1 MKKIVIITCSSFT
14 VTILLYVLF
23 SVIGV
28 ISEVTNEKVLQLFSM
43 TLSIALLM
51 SVGEWIL
58 DKLDV
63 SSLALDA
70 VIRVLI
76 CYVVVFVEGTLYGMF
91 PFGWSSL
98 LYISLIIIPTVVITY
113 AIAYVTVVNY
123 AKQINRNRQ

>member
-1 MKKIVIITCSSFT
+1 MKKIVIVTCSSFT

-76 CYVVVFVEGTLYGMF
+76 CYVVVFAEGTLYGMF

-98 LYISLIIIPTVVITY
+98 FYISLIIIPTVVTTY